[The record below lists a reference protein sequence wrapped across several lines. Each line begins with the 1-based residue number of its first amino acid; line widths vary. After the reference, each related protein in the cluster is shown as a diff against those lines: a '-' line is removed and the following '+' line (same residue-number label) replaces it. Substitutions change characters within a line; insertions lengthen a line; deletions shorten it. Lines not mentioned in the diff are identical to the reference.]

1 MIMKKNKYELTEG
14 FKLFM
19 LFLLLS
25 VVVTFLL
32 LENNDR
38 KQQLKNL
45 ESKTLELEKYV
56 QETDK
61 SLGDLQVRIDEL
73 DEKIPE

>member
-61 SLGDLQVRIDEL
+61 SLGDLQVQIDEL